1 MGLFNDKKAGNQN
14 TMKNNELNGQP
25 NRIERST
32 KITGEI
38 VSEADFRIDGTLEGS
53 ITTTGKV
60 VIGKEGLIQGT
71 IQCAYADIEGKFV
84 GNIHV
89 KESLSLKS
97 TSQVEGEVVI
107 GKLIVESGAVFNAK
121 CAMKSSKDVKSIAG
135 KREKT
140 A

>member
-1 MGLFNDKKAGNQN
+1 
-14 TMKNNELNGQP
+14 MKNNELNGQP

-38 VSEADFRIDGTLEGS
+38 VSEADFRIDGTLEGT

-60 VIGKEGLIQGT
+60 VIGKEGFINGNVN
-71 IQCAYADIEGKFV
+71 CSFADVEGKFS
-84 GNIHV
+84 GKIEV

-97 TSQVEGEVVI
+97 TSSVEGEVII
-107 GKLIVESGAVFNAK
+107 GKLIVESGASFNAK
-121 CAMKSSKDVKSIAG
+121 CSMRSAKEVKSITE

>member
-1 MGLFNDKKAGNQN
+1 
-14 TMKNNELNGQP
+14 MKNNEPNGQP

-38 VSEADFRIDGTLEGS
+38 VSEADFRIDGTLEGT

-60 VIGKEGLIQGT
+60 VIGKEGVINGNVN
-71 IQCAYADIEGKFV
+71 CAFADVEGKFS
-84 GNIHV
+84 GKIDV
-89 KESLSLKS
+89 KESLSLKT
-97 TSQVEGEVVI
+97 TSSVEGEVII
-107 GKLIVESGAVFNAK
+107 GKLIVESGASFNAK
-121 CAMKSSKDVKSIAG
+121 CSMRSAKDVKSISG

>member
-1 MGLFNDKKAGNQN
+1 
-14 TMKNNELNGQP
+14 MKNNEPNGQP

-60 VIGKEGLIQGT
+60 VIGKEGVINGNVN
-71 IQCAYADIEGKFV
+71 CAFADVEGKFS
-84 GNIHV
+84 GKIDV
-89 KESLSLKS
+89 KESLSLKT
-97 TSQVEGEVVI
+97 TSSVEGEVII
-107 GKLIVESGAVFNAK
+107 GKLIVESGASFNAK
-121 CAMKSSKDVKSIAG
+121 CSMRSAKDVKSISG

>member
-1 MGLFNDKKAGNQN
+1 
-14 TMKNNELNGQP
+14 MKNNELNGQP

-38 VSEADFRIDGTLEGS
+38 VSEADFRIDGTLEGT

-60 VIGKEGLIQGT
+60 VIGKEGVINGNVN
-71 IQCAYADIEGKFV
+71 CSFADVEGKFS
-84 GNIHV
+84 GKIEV

-97 TSQVEGEVVI
+97 TSSVEGEVII
-107 GKLIVESGAVFNAK
+107 GKLIVESGASFNAK
-121 CAMKSSKDVKSIAG
+121 CSMRSAKEVKSISE

>member
-1 MGLFNDKKAGNQN
+1 
-14 TMKNNELNGQP
+14 MKNNELNGQP

-38 VSEADFRIDGTLEGS
+38 ISEADFRIDGTLEGS
-53 ITTTGKV
+53 ISTSGKV
-60 VIGKEGLIQGT
+60 VIGKEGVINGT
-71 IQCAYADIEGKFV
+71 VNCTFADVEGKFN
-84 GNIHV
+84 GKIEV

-97 TSQVEGEVVI
+97 TSSIEGEVII
-107 GKLIVESGAVFNAK
+107 GKLIVESGAIFNAK
-121 CAMKSSKDVKSIAG
+121 CAMKSAADVKSIAG

>member
-1 MGLFNDKKAGNQN
+1 
-14 TMKNNELNGQP
+14 MKNSEHNGQP

-53 ITTTGKV
+53 ITTSGKV
-60 VIGKEGLIQGT
+60 VIGKEGT
-71 IQCAYADIEGKFV
+71 INGKVNCTYADVEGKFN
-84 GNIHV
+84 GNIEV
-89 KESLSLKS
+89 KESLYLKS
-97 TSQVEGEVVI
+97 TSIIEGEVVI

-121 CAMKSSKDVKSIAG
+121 CSMKTAADVKSILE

>member
-1 MGLFNDKKAGNQN
+1 
-14 TMKNNELNGQP
+14 MKNNELNGQP

-38 VSEADFRIDGTLEGS
+38 VSEADFRIDGTLEGT

-60 VIGKEGLIQGT
+60 VIGKEGVINGNVN
-71 IQCAYADIEGKFV
+71 CSFADVEGKFS
-84 GNIHV
+84 GKIEV
-89 KESLSLKS
+89 KESLSLKT
-97 TSQVEGEVVI
+97 TSSVEGEVII
-107 GKLIVESGAVFNAK
+107 GKLIVESGASFNAK
-121 CAMKSSKDVKSIAG
+121 CSMRSAKEVKSITE

>member
-1 MGLFNDKKAGNQN
+1 
-14 TMKNNELNGQP
+14 MKNNELNGQP

-38 VSEADFRIDGTLEGS
+38 VSEADFRIDGTLEGTF
-53 ITTTGKV
+53 TTTGKV
-60 VIGKEGLIQGT
+60 VIGKEGVINGNVN
-71 IQCAYADIEGKFV
+71 CSFADVEGKFS
-84 GNIHV
+84 GKIEV

-97 TSQVEGEVVI
+97 TSSVEGEVII
-107 GKLIVESGAVFNAK
+107 GKLIVESGASFNAK
-121 CAMKSSKDVKSIAG
+121 CSMRSAKEVKSITE

>member
-1 MGLFNDKKAGNQN
+1 
-14 TMKNNELNGQP
+14 MKNNELNGQP

-38 VSEADFRIDGTLEGS
+38 VSEADFRIDGTLEGT
-53 ITTTGKV
+53 ITTSGKV
-60 VIGKEGLIQGT
+60 VIGKEGLINGNVN
-71 IQCAYADIEGKFV
+71 CAFADVEGKFS
-84 GNIHV
+84 GKIEV

-97 TSQVEGEVVI
+97 SSSVEGEVII
-107 GKLIVESGAVFNAK
+107 GKLIVESGASFNAK
-121 CAMKSSKDVKSIAG
+121 CSMRSAKEVKSISG

>member
-1 MGLFNDKKAGNQN
+1 
-14 TMKNNELNGQP
+14 MKNSEHNGQP

-53 ITTTGKV
+53 IKTSGKV
-60 VIGKEGLIQGT
+60 VIGKEGT
-71 IQCAYADIEGKFV
+71 INGKVNCTYADVEGKFN
-84 GNIHV
+84 GNIEV

-97 TSQVEGEVVI
+97 TSIIEGEVVI

-121 CAMKSSKDVKSIAG
+121 CSMKTAADVKSILE

>member
-1 MGLFNDKKAGNQN
+1 
-14 TMKNNELNGQP
+14 MKNSELNGQP

-53 ITTTGKV
+53 ITTSGKV
-60 VIGKEGLIQGT
+60 VIGKEGVIEGT
-71 IQCAYADIEGKFV
+71 VNCSFADIEGKLT
-84 GNIHV
+84 GKIEV

-97 TSQVEGEVVI
+97 TSAVEGEVII
-107 GKLIVESGAVFNAK
+107 GKLIVESGASFNAK
-121 CAMKSSKDVKSIAG
+121 CSMKSANDVKSISG

>member
-1 MGLFNDKKAGNQN
+1 
-14 TMKNNELNGQP
+14 MKNNELNGQP

-38 VSEADFRIDGTLEGS
+38 VSEADFRIDGTLEGI
-53 ITTTGKV
+53 ITTSGKV
-60 VIGKEGLIQGT
+60 VIGKEGVINGNVN
-71 IQCAYADIEGKFV
+71 CAFADIEGKFS
-84 GNIHV
+84 GKIEV

-97 TSQVEGEVVI
+97 TSSVEGEVII
-107 GKLIVESGAVFNAK
+107 GKLIVESGASFNAK
-121 CAMKSSKDVKSIAG
+121 CSMRSAKEVKSISG

>member
-1 MGLFNDKKAGNQN
+1 
-14 TMKNNELNGQP
+14 MKNNELNGQP

-38 VSEADFRIDGTLEGS
+38 VSEADFRIDGTLEGT

-60 VIGKEGLIQGT
+60 VIGKEGVINGNVN
-71 IQCAYADIEGKFV
+71 CSFADVEGKFS
-84 GNIHV
+84 GKIEV

-97 TSQVEGEVVI
+97 TSSVEGEVII
-107 GKLIVESGAVFNAK
+107 GKLIVESGASFNAK
-121 CAMKSSKDVKSIAG
+121 CSMRSAKEVKSIIE

>member
-1 MGLFNDKKAGNQN
+1 
-14 TMKNNELNGQP
+14 MKNSEHHGQP

-53 ITTTGKV
+53 ITTSGKV
-60 VIGKEGLIQGT
+60 VIGKEGT
-71 IQCAYADIEGKFV
+71 INGKVNCTYADVEGKFN
-84 GNIHV
+84 GNIEV

-97 TSQVEGEVVI
+97 TSIIEGEVVI
-107 GKLIVESGAVFNAK
+107 GKLIVEAGAVFNAK
-121 CAMKSSKDVKSIAG
+121 CSMKTAADVKSILE